1 MPPPTISPE
10 VLPGE
15 HCLWDLTALW
25 ATKALKIGL
34 SARVTQT
41 HLIFLGK
48 GVVQLTREQ
57 LGGKPRAGKAIEAGL
72 SQGES
77 GRLKGVLAPQ
87 VRLLVGG

>member
-34 SARVTQT
+34 SARVTHTHT

-57 LGGKPRAGKAIEAGL
+57 LGGKPRAGKAGL

-87 VRLLVGG
+87 VRFLVGG